1 MTRDLLDGDALNAAT
16 SELDGWTIM
25 DGKLHKEYR
34 FADFVEAFGF
44 MSSAALCA
52 ERQNHHPEW
61 CNVYNSVRV
70 DLSTHDAG
78 GITKLDVALA
88 KDFDRVFGG

>member
-16 SELDGWTIM
+16 SELDGWTIK
-25 DGKLHKEYR
+25 DGKLHKEYW
-34 FADFVEAFGF
+34 FADCVEAFGF

>member
-16 SELDGWTIM
+16 SELDGWTIK
-25 DGKLHKEYR
+25 DGKLHKEYW

-52 ERQNHHPEW
+52 
-61 CNVYNSVRV
+61 VRWS
-70 DLSTHDAG
+70 DTRGL
-78 GITKLDVALA
+78 
-88 KDFDRVFGG
+88 

>member
-1 MTRDLLDGDALNAAT
+1 MAN
-16 SELDGWTIM
+16 
-25 DGKLHKEYR
+25 R